1 MLPPL
6 VLTSPPLF
14 RSFPVMEEKRYLGID
29 FGGRRV
35 GLALSDPGAI
45 IAQPLDTLTVTGMAD
60 AVEKICRVIAERAV
74 VAVVIGLP
82 LSMSGRESETTEEV
96 RKFAERLGAAC
107 PVPVHFEDERLSS
120 RQAEMILHSHGKKI
134 KGNKG
139 KIDRISAAVIL
150 QSYLDRLNISSG
162 SG

>member
-1 MLPPL
+1 
-6 VLTSPPLF
+6 
-14 RSFPVMEEKRYLGID
+14 MEEKRYLGLD
-29 FGGRRV
+29 YGGRRIGV
-35 GLALSDPGAI
+35 ALSDPGAI
-45 IAQPLDTLTVTGMAD
+45 IAQPLETITVTGVTD
-60 AVEKICRVIAERAV
+60 AVGKVCRVIAEHGVIAV
-74 VAVVIGLP
+74 IIGLP
-82 LSMSGRESETTEEV
+82 LSLSGRESETTAEV

-107 PVPVHFEDERLSS
+107 PVPIHFEDERLSS

>member
-1 MLPPL
+1 
-6 VLTSPPLF
+6 
-14 RSFPVMEEKRYLGID
+14 MEEKRYLGLD
-29 FGGRRV
+29 FGGRRIGV
-35 GLALSDPGAI
+35 ALSDPGAV
-45 IAQPLDTLTVTGMAD
+45 IAQPLDTLTVTSVAD
-60 AVEKICRVIAERAV
+60 AVEKVCRLITEHGV
-74 VAVVIGLP
+74 VAVVLGLP
-82 LSMSGRESETTEEV
+82 LSLSGRESETTAEV

-150 QSYLDRLNISSG
+150 QSYLDRLNISGG

>member
-1 MLPPL
+1 MN
-6 VLTSPPLF
+6 
-14 RSFPVMEEKRYLGID
+14 EKRYLGLD
-29 FGGRRV
+29 YGGRRV
-35 GLALSDPGAI
+35 GVALSDPGAI
-45 IAQPLDTLTVTGMAD
+45 IAQPLDTLIVNGIAD
-60 AVEKICRVIAERAV
+60 AVVQVCAIITEHDV
-74 VAVVIGLP
+74 VAVVVGLP
-82 LSMSGRESETTEEV
+82 LSLSGKESETTEEV
-96 RKFAERLGAAC
+96 RKFAERLRNSC
-107 PVPVHFEDERLSS
+107 SIPVHFEDERLSS

>member
-1 MLPPL
+1 
-6 VLTSPPLF
+6 
-14 RSFPVMEEKRYLGID
+14 MEEKRYLGLD
-29 FGGRRV
+29 FGGRRIGV
-35 GLALSDPGAI
+35 ALSDPGAI
-45 IAQPLDTLTVTGMAD
+45 IAQPLDTLTVNGIAD
-60 AVEKICRVIAERAV
+60 AVSRVCRLVAEYAVIAV
-74 VAVVIGLP
+74 VVGLP
-82 LSMSGRESETTEEV
+82 LSLSGRESETTEAV
-96 RKFAERLGAAC
+96 RKFAERLRTAC

-150 QSYLDRLNISSG
+150 QSYLDRLNISSE

>member
-1 MLPPL
+1 MN
-6 VLTSPPLF
+6 
-14 RSFPVMEEKRYLGID
+14 EKRYLGLD
-29 FGGRRV
+29 YGGRRV
-35 GLALSDPGAI
+35 GVALSDPGAI
-45 IAQPLDTLTVTGMAD
+45 IAQPLDTLIVNGIAD
-60 AVEKICRVIAERAV
+60 AVVQVCAIITEHDVIAV
-74 VAVVIGLP
+74 VVGLP
-82 LSMSGRESETTEEV
+82 LSLSGKESETTEEV
-96 RKFAERLGAAC
+96 RKFAERLRNSC
-107 PVPVHFEDERLSS
+107 SIPVHFEDERLSS